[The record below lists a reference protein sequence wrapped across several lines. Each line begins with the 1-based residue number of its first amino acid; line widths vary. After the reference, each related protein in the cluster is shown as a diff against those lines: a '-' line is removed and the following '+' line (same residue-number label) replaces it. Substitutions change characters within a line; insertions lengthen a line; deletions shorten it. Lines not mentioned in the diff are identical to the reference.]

1 MRKSD
6 KVKNMAKVNET
17 LSKRFSLLKEGAIDN
32 KFSNKKSI
40 VNAILKILNTEG
52 VEGRYTDE
60 HWAGI
65 SKLTTAF
72 NKYGIEYELQ
82 SANYEH
88 RNDFKTTLP
97 NIKVYVFNVTVMDK
111 MGKQHILPLKVN
123 CAFVGKTGTSED
135 GTYELTYYF
144 MV

>member
-6 KVKNMAKVNET
+6 KLKNIAKVNMN
-17 LSKRFSLLKEGAIDN
+17 LNNRFNLLKEGAVDN
-32 KFSNKKSI
+32 KFSNKKTI
-40 VNAILKILNTEG
+40 VNALLNILNTEG

-60 HWAGI
+60 HWEGI
-65 SKLTTAF
+65 NKLTNTF

-82 SANYEH
+82 SAKYEH
-88 RNDFKTTLP
+88 NNDFKTNLP
-97 NIKVYVFNVTVMDK
+97 NIKIYVFNVTVMDK
-111 MGKQHILPLKVN
+111 MGKQYILPLKVS

-135 GTYELTYYF
+135 TTYELTYYF